1 MIGDGR
7 DASSAGGS
15 GLGLVKRS
23 IILDLFA
30 CVCVCVCVSV
40 CVSVCA
46 EFSVAVGG

>member
-1 MIGDGR
+1 VIGDGR

-30 CVCVCVCVSV
+30 CVSVSV
-40 CVSVCA
+40 TVSVCA
-46 EFSVAVGG
+46 EVSVAVGG

>member
-15 GLGLVKRS
+15 GLGLMKRS

-30 CVCVCVCVSV
+30 CVCDSV